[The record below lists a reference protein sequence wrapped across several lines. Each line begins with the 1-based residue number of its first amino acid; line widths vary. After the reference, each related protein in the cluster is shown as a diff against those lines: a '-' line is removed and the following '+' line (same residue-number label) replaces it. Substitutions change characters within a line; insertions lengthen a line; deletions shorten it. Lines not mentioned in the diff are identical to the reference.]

1 QHLHPLP
8 RPAELHH
15 EAAATGIDDCREGAA
30 LPQRL
35 HVTRG
40 LMDRECVH
48 EGRRRQDVRREAP
61 PGPAEGSTRRT
72 PPGGRSRDPGL
83 PLAQRAHQLLLVHA
97 AAPLDPPLLCDV
109 VELVLRPRFVAA
121 VRVAGPLRRAV
132 RGPSLLPPPFVDG
145 AGGNLLRPVLA
156 HPPLA
161 RALLDV
167 LVLALVLVA
176 PRSGHVVLRCWCGM
190 RPPPPIP
197 PALPRSTSSAC
208 EPR

>member
-1 QHLHPLP
+1 
-8 RPAELHH
+8 
-15 EAAATGIDDCREGAA
+15 
-30 LPQRL
+30 
-35 HVTRG
+35 
-40 LMDRECVH
+40 
-48 EGRRRQDVRREAP
+48 
-61 PGPAEGSTRRT
+61 
-72 PPGGRSRDPGL
+72 L

-97 AAPLDPPLLCDV
+97 AAPLDPALLCDV

-156 HPPLA
+156 HPPPA

-197 PALPRSTSSAC
+197 PALPRSTSAAC
-208 EPR
+208 EPRAAAHTRHFACVLPASRRRRDRGGLPTLARGRFRYGQHLDGSDRVRTGEHPRPRGDRGPLPRHWLQAARPQ